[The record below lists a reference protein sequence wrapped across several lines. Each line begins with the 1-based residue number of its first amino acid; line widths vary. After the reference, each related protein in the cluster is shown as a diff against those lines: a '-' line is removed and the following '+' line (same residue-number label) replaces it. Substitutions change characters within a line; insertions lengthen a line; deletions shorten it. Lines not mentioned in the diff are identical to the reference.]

1 MIYISKHFININVKV
16 IKLIKK
22 VLIIIFYPL
31 KVLFKFF
38 RKVFI
43 KPISFIFI
51 NLRIFSTKKINNLKN
66 KSKTM
71 KKELKK
77 EGI

>member
-1 MIYISKHFININVKV
+1 MFG
-16 IKLIKK
+16 
-22 VLIIIFYPL
+22 IIISGE
-31 KVLFKFF
+31 
-38 RKVFI
+38 I
-43 KPISFIFI
+43 IM
-51 NLRIFSTKKINNLKN
+51 NGNKKINNLKN